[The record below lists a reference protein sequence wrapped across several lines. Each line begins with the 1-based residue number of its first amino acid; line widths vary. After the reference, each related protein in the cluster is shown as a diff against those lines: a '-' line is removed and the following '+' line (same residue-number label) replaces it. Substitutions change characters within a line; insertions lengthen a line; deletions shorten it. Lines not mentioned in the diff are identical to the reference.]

1 MHQRYLRSGGGISA
15 IISPD
20 VSAAQ
25 LKPVV
30 EADEWRTAQSQFD
43 EAAEIIKLEPWLREV
58 LREVQREFTC
68 SFPVKMDSGHTRMF
82 TGYRV
87 QHNINRGPAK
97 GGIRY
102 HPDVSLNEVK
112 ALAMW
117 MTWKCAV
124 VNIPFGGAKGG
135 IIVNPKELSLN
146 ELEHMTRRF
155 ATEISILIG
164 HDRDIPAPDVNTDGQ
179 TMAWIMDTLSMHLG
193 YSSPASVTGKPVEV
207 GGSLGRID
215 ATGRGV
221 MICTLAALDHLGLK
235 PHQARVAVQG
245 FGNVGSVSARL
256 LEEAGCTVVAVGEDY
271 GGIHNPLGLPVKRLL
286 EYRKEHRNLRGFPG
300 AQEIGPTDV
309 LEVDC
314 DVLVPAALGNQLTS
328 RNAGR
333 VQAQLIVE
341 GANGPTTPEASE
353 IFRKRGI
360 TVVPD
365 ILANAGGVTVSYFE
379 WVQDLQSFFWSEH
392 EVNQKLSSIMERAF
406 KEVMATAEERKLDLR
421 MAAYVQAVQ
430 RVAAATRDRGIYP

>member
-1 MHQRYLRSGGGISA
+1 
-15 IISPD
+15 
-20 VSAAQ
+20 
-25 LKPVV
+25 
-30 EADEWRTAQSQFD
+30 
-43 EAAEIIKLEPWLREV
+43 
-58 LREVQREFTC
+58 
-68 SFPVKMDSGHTRMF
+68 MF

-193 YSSPASVTGKPVEV
+193 YSSPASVTGKPIEAAR
-207 GGSLGRID
+207 RI

-221 MICTLAALDHLGLK
+221 TICAVAALEHMDAAPIKRAL
-235 PHQARVAVQG
+235 RQG
-245 FGNVGSVSARL
+245 FGNVGSISAPARGGRL
-256 LEEAGCTVVAVGEDY
+256 QIVAVSEDY
-271 GGIHNPLGLPVKRLL
+271 GASTPLDQACRIPHARRPSAVFWRAAD
-286 EYRKEHRNLRGFPG
+286 RQSVAHRRRDCSCRPRSATGHVAQCADQGEADRRGR
-300 AQEIGPTDV
+300 QRSDDT
-309 LEVDC
+309 
-314 DVLVPAALGNQLTS
+314 
-328 RNAGR
+328 RGR
-333 VQAQLIVE
+333 
-341 GANGPTTPEASE
+341 
-353 IFRKRGI
+353 
-360 TVVPD
+360 
-365 ILANAGGVTVSYFE
+365 
-379 WVQDLQSFFWSEH
+379 
-392 EVNQKLSSIMERAF
+392 
-406 KEVMATAEERKLDLR
+406 
-421 MAAYVQAVQ
+421 
-430 RVAAATRDRGIYP
+430 

>member
-1 MHQRYLRSGGGISA
+1 
-15 IISPD
+15 
-20 VSAAQ
+20 VSATE
-25 LKPVV
+25 LHPVV

-43 EAAEIIKLEPWLREV
+43 TAAEIIKLEPWLREV

-68 SFPVKMDSGHTRMF
+68 NFPVQMDDHHLRVF

-102 HPDVSLNEVK
+102 HPDVSL
-112 ALAMW
+112 
-117 MTWKCAV
+117 KCAV

-164 HDRDIPAPDVNTDGQ
+164 ADRDIPAPDVNTDGQ

-193 YSSPASVTGKPVEV
+193 YSVPASVTGKPIEV
-207 GGSLGRID
+207 GGSLGRVE

-221 MICTLAALDHLGLK
+221 TICSMAALEHLGRL
-235 PHQARVAVQG
+235 PHQTRVSVQG
-245 FGNVGSVSARL
+245 FGNVGSISARL
-256 LEEAGCTVVAVGEDY
+256 LEEAGCTIVAVSEDY
-271 GGIHNPLGLPVKRLL
+271 GGIYNPLGLSIKRVQ
-286 EYRKEHRNLRGFPG
+286 EYRAREKTLRGFPG
-300 AQEIGPTDV
+300 AQEIGNQDV
-309 LEVDC
+309 LTVDC
-314 DVLVPAALGNQLTS
+314 DLLVPAAIGNQLTS
-328 RNAGR
+328 RNAR
-333 VQAQLIVE
+333 DVKAKLIVE
-341 GANGPTTPEASE
+341 GANGPTTPEADA
-353 IFRKRGI
+353 IFRERDI
-360 TVVPD
+360 FLVPD

-392 EVNQKLSSIMERAF
+392 EVNQKLKAIMSRAF
-406 KEVMATAEERKLDLR
+406 TEVLKTKLELKLDMR
-421 MAAYVQAVQ
+421 MAAYVRAVA
-430 RVAAATRDRGIYP
+430 RVAGATRERGLYP

>member
-1 MHQRYLRSGGGISA
+1 VSA
-15 IISPD
+15 I
-20 VSAAQ
+20 Q
-25 LKPVV
+25 LKPAI

-43 EAAEIIKLEPWLREV
+43 TAAEIIKLEPWLREV

-68 SFPVKMDSGHTRMF
+68 TFPVKMDSGHLRVF

-164 HDRDIPAPDVNTDGQ
+164 ADRDIPAPDVNTDGQ

-193 YSSPASVTGKPVEV
+193 YSVPASVTGKPIEV
-207 GGSLGRID
+207 GGSLGRIE

-221 MICTLAALDHLGLK
+221 TICALAALEHLGRL
-235 PHQARVAVQG
+235 PHQTKVSVQG
-245 FGNVGSVSARL
+245 FGNVGSISAKL
-256 LEEAGCTVVAVGEDY
+256 LEESGCTVVAVSEDY
-271 GGIHNPLGLPVKRLL
+271 GGIYNPLGLSIKRVL
-286 EYRKEHRNLRGFPG
+286 EYRAREKTLKGRRSATRRSWPSTATCSCRLQSATSSRHATRATSRQGSSSK
-300 AQEIGPTDV
+300 APTGRR
-309 LEVDC
+309 LPKPTPSSASATSLSC
-314 DVLVPAALGNQLTS
+314 RTFLPTPAA
-328 RNAGR
+328 
-333 VQAQLIVE
+333 
-341 GANGPTTPEASE
+341 
-353 IFRKRGI
+353 
-360 TVVPD
+360 
-365 ILANAGGVTVSYFE
+365 
-379 WVQDLQSFFWSEH
+379 
-392 EVNQKLSSIMERAF
+392 
-406 KEVMATAEERKLDLR
+406 
-421 MAAYVQAVQ
+421 
-430 RVAAATRDRGIYP
+430 